1 MIKLIGVPFD
11 ANSSFLR
18 GPAQA
23 PLRIRLMG
31 LEGSANRFSEN
42 GSLVAEMETY
52 KDIGDIHFEDTNPE
66 RAFNLIKQTITGL
79 LTDGSKVLSI
89 GGDHSVSYPIISAF
103 TGRYE
108 GLNILH
114 LDAHG
119 DLYPDFDDNP
129 FSHASPFARLLEEGN
144 INSLT
149 QVGLRS
155 LTEVQRAQIRKYGTR
170 LVEMKDF
177 NEDFLKDLQAPLY
190 ISLDLDVLDP
200 AYAPGVSHHEPGGMT
215 SRQLL
220 KIIQSIHVEVVGAD
234 IVEYNP
240 VRDINNMTA
249 MVGYK
254 MMKELMVKMAQ

>member
-1 MIKLIGVPFD
+1 MIKLLGVPFD

-18 GPAQA
+18 GPALA
-23 PLRIRLMG
+23 PQHIRLMDR
-31 LEGSANRFSEN
+31 EGSANRFSED
-42 GSLVAEMETY
+42 GSLVAENETY
-52 KDIGDIHFEDTNPE
+52 QDMGDIHFEDTNPE
-66 RAFNLIKQTITGL
+66 RAFNAIKSTIANL
-79 LTDGSKVLSI
+79 LKDGTKVLSI

-108 GLNILH
+108 GLNVLH

-119 DLYPDFDDNP
+119 DLYPSFDDNP
-129 FSHASPFARLLEEGN
+129 YSHASPFARLLEEGK

-155 LTEVQRAQIRKYGTR
+155 LTEVQRAQIRKYGTQ

-177 NEDFLKDLQAPLY
+177 KEDFLKDLQGPLY

-220 KIIQSIHVEVVGAD
+220 KIVQSIHVEVGGAD